1 MIYDDIYNTA
11 GKRDFL
17 RILRIAGYTVLL
29 ALFLVLASGRFRSI
43 GTSPHDP
50 VILLFGMALLMFSA
64 SLAMLVQKK
73 VTGTDKKFI
82 LYWICAGLIL
92 SIQLTGGSSSIFYSA
107 YLLFLM
113 WVSLPAT
120 AGGATEL
127 GLVIGFT
134 EAFSLL
140 NASLWTS
147 GDSFISRLMPLL
159 LPALKVLLVPF
170 IFGLI
175 SDWLMEKEFFSE
187 PGFAGRKTRVQKDN
201 STSPAIDSNAMY
213 PLLQFMHN
221 HSKADSTCL
230 FIRNDDGFFRL
241 EKYVS
246 NDENVISR
254 FMLPS
259 QHRLTRI
266 AENSS
271 KTVSVRVNSKEELV
285 ELAPYHFSG
294 SLGKEYLWITLF
306 PLRDS
311 GVLEGFLLQDFSG
324 ETPSD
329 NIIADVERLSGILHG
344 TGGSHSFSTLNEYTL
359 MTKLVSACN
368 ESDLNKAVRGMAGIL
383 AEMIPDSTVSIADVD
398 SQHLNTRVWVSRG
411 PLALWR
417 RGKVFDGKAGIAGW
431 IVKNRVP
438 CRRSGIG
445 HGEKSVYAFSAEAGL
460 HSRAGSCMGVPVLR
474 DEKVIALIM
483 AEHEDENAFM
493 QHHESILL
501 AVAGMFSMRVELS
514 ELRQRF
520 LNISGRDVLTGLPG
534 ITLLDSHLHHLAKEV
549 QNYGWYVGVLVADL
563 DGFGSLNQKLGYT
576 GGDRLLASAADRFR
590 NCFSDDA
597 FIARIGP
604 DSFAACIPRAGK
616 AVMEAMSQR
625 AADALSFEYTG
636 GSSSATVSAS
646 IGAAYTH
653 VNRKVLLL
661 TGEAEKAVSEASAGG
676 PGTCKIRKIGLSIP
690 EKE

>member
-1 MIYDDIYNTA
+1 MDDESNNSA
-11 GKRDFL
+11 EKRAFL
-17 RILRIAGYTVLL
+17 RILRIAGYTALM
-29 ALFLVLASGRFRSI
+29 ALFLVLASGRFRS
-43 GTSPHDP
+43 TDTPLHDP
-50 VILLFGMALLMFSA
+50 VILLLGTALLLFSA

-73 VTGTDKKFI
+73 VTGTDKRII
-82 LYWICAGLIL
+82 LYWICAGLIV
-92 SIQLTGGSSSIFYSA
+92 SVQLTGGSGSIFYSA

-113 WVSLPAT
+113 WVSLPAI

-140 NASLWTS
+140 NASLWV
-147 GDSFISRLMPLL
+147 GGNSFISRLMPLL
-159 LPALKVLLVPF
+159 LPALKELLIPF
-170 IFGLI
+170 VFGLI

-187 PGFAGRKTRVQKDN
+187 PGFAARRVQKGNGIPPD
-201 STSPAIDSNAMY
+201 IDSNSMY
-213 PLLQFMHN
+213 PLLQFI
-221 HSKADSTCL
+221 HSHSEADSTCL
-230 FIRNDDGFFRL
+230 FIRNEDGFFRL
-241 EKYVS
+241 EKHVS
-246 NDENVISR
+246 NDDNVISR

-266 AENSS
+266 AENNS
-271 KTVSVRVNSKEELV
+271 KTVSVKVNSTEELL

-294 SLGKEYLWITLF
+294 SLDKEYLWIILF

-329 NIIADVERLSGILHG
+329 NIIADVEKLSGILYG
-344 TGGSHSFSTLNEYTL
+344 TGGGDSFSPSNEFSL
-359 MTKLVSACN
+359 MTKLVSACE
-368 ESDLNKAVRGMAGIL
+368 ESDLNKAVREMAGVL

-398 SQHLNTRVWVSRG
+398 TQHLNTRIWVSRG

-417 RGKVFDGKAGIAGW
+417 RGKVFGSKEGIAGW

-445 HGEKSVYAFSAEAGL
+445 HGENSVYAFSADAGL
-460 HSRAGSCMGVPVLR
+460 HNRVGSCMGVPVLR
-474 DEKVIALIM
+474 DGDVIALIM
-483 AEHEDENAFM
+483 AEHEDDNAFM
-493 QHHESILL
+493 QHHERVLL
-501 AVAGMFSMRVELS
+501 TVAGMFSMRVELS

-520 LNISGRDVLTGLPG
+520 LNISGRDILTGLPG

-549 QNYGWYVGVLVADL
+549 QAYGWYVGVLVADL
-563 DGFGSLNQKLGYT
+563 DGFGYLNRKLGYT

-590 NCFSDDA
+590 SCFSDDA

-616 AVMEAMSQR
+616 AVMEALCQR
-625 AADALSFEYTG
+625 TADALSFEYGG
-636 GSSSATVSAS
+636 GSSTVTVSAS
-646 IGAAYTH
+646 IGASYTH

-661 TGEAEKAVSEASAGG
+661 TGEAEKAVSEASASGH
-676 PGTCKIRKIGLSIP
+676 GTCRIRKIGLSIP